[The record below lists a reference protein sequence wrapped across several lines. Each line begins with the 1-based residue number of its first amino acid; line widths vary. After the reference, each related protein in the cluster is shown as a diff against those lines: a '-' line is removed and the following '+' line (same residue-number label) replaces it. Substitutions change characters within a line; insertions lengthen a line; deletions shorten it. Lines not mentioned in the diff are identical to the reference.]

1 MDKLRVIFL
10 QQEFRCLN
18 VLLDPHFEARGN
30 QNQWLTA
37 YLEAVNPNPRG
48 NVEQLSFGN
57 NDTLELN
64 HILHCIKIKTYV
76 HSLGRLKLQLWTEN
90 SEQMFLPLQKF
101 LPLLEPGTLAN
112 IQAREEAAEEDV
124 AVKEVGGAVTV
135 R

>member
-1 MDKLRVIFL
+1 M
-10 QQEFRCLN
+10 
-18 VLLDPHFEARGN
+18 
-30 QNQWLTA
+30 
-37 YLEAVNPNPRG
+37 
-48 NVEQLSFGN
+48 
-57 NDTLELN
+57 
-64 HILHCIKIKTYV
+64 

>member
-1 MDKLRVIFL
+1 M
-10 QQEFRCLN
+10 
-18 VLLDPHFEARGN
+18 
-30 QNQWLTA
+30 
-37 YLEAVNPNPRG
+37 
-48 NVEQLSFGN
+48 
-57 NDTLELN
+57 
-64 HILHCIKIKTYV
+64 
-76 HSLGRLKLQLWTEN
+76 KLQLWTEN